1 MKSLVLLSS
10 GLDSIVNFKKAYDE
24 MKVKLILTFDYGQAS
39 SEKEV
44 MASSM
49 VAKKFNIEHR
59 VIKLDFLRD
68 ISSALK
74 KNNIPAFDEK
84 RFEDNNY
91 TKETAKAVW
100 VPNRNGLF
108 INIAAS
114 FCEVYEIDYIVVGF
128 NKEEA
133 KTFPDNSKKF
143 MKKINSS
150 LKFSTLYNPE
160 VYSYTIDMI
169 KSEIVKEGFKVKAPF
184 EYLWSCYNDGVKM
197 CGVCESCQRLKR
209 ALKVNNF
216 YEDFLN
222 INMWGFEK

>member
-24 MKVKLILTFDYGQAS
+24 NKVKLIITFDYGQAS
-39 SEKEV
+39 AEKEII
-44 MASSM
+44 SSSL
-49 VAKKFNIEHR
+49 VAKKFNIQHR
-59 VIKLDFLRD
+59 VIKLDFLSD

-74 KNNIPAFDEK
+74 TNNIPEFDEK

-91 TKETAKAVW
+91 ERETARTVW

-143 MKKINSS
+143 IKKVNES
-150 LKFSTLYNPE
+150 LRYSTLYNPQ
-160 VYSYTIDMI
+160 VYSYTVDMI
-169 KSEIVKEGFKVKAPF
+169 KSEIVKEGFKEKAPF
-184 EYLWSCYNDGVKM
+184 EYLWSCYNDGAKM

-216 YEDFLN
+216 YEDFLK